1 MPDGGAVM
9 KTNLVRLLVLVSF
22 GGSLAPSTSR
32 GGTAPADS
40 AGMLPDTLG
49 AAERR
54 ALLYSRTGTEPAAE
68 GMTPSLQFFHPR
80 IPLGETRGPVE
91 LNTFQRTVV
100 AADRGA
106 YAGMFLGTLGTV
118 MGWWD
123 EDTAFYL
130 MGAGAA
136 LGLVQGTA
144 VEITTK

>member
-1 MPDGGAVM
+1 MKRAWVLALVWMIGGI
-9 KTNLVRLLVLVSF
+9 
-22 GGSLAPSTSR
+22 SLSSR
-32 GGTAPADS
+32 GECVSDSTGTAAAPDS
-40 AGMLPDTLG
+40 LG

-54 ALLYSRTGTEPAAE
+54 ALLFSRPGSEPASE
-68 GMTPSLQFFHPR
+68 GMTPSLEFFHPR
-80 IPLGETRGPVE
+80 PLLGDARGPVQ

-106 YAGMFLGTLGTV
+106 YAGMFLGTLGSV

-123 EDTAFYL
+123 DETAFYL

-144 VEITTK
+144 VEITK